1 MWLAMSPTVGP
12 PQIWRSAALS
22 MTQFI
27 ARRTW
32 ISSNGGWVVFI
43 VRYHVRS
50 PEFWKKCDLRLEL
63 VAYFFRTDG
72 GMLDVARSN
81 WPASILL

>member
-22 MTQFI
+22 MIQFI
-27 ARRTW
+27 ALRTW
-32 ISSNGGWVVFI
+32 MSSNGGCVRFI
-43 VRYHVRS
+43 VRYQVRS
-50 PEFWKKCDLRLEL
+50 PEFWKKCDFRLGV
-63 VAYFFRTDG
+63 VAYFFSTDG
-72 GMLDVARSN
+72 GMLDVAMSS